1 MEHYCGTKRQIPATA
16 LYRFTNEVSVSM
28 CTGLCGRSNSPFC
41 ACVYIF
47 IFLVRPGHCI
57 GPIQCFYFCFI
68 SEGNTKKKPTW
79 WDIMHLISSMSEV
92 SRNLPTV
99 HINFALWKL
108 INIFIC
114 AHFEPIFICTPSVL
128 LSPSNVTD
136 ARNLVLHAA

>member
-1 MEHYCGTKRQIPATA
+1 MEPKDRYQQLPCIDSLMKCPFLCA
-16 LYRFTNEVSVSM
+16 LGYVAEAIVPFVHVCTFLFFWCDQVTN
-28 CTGLCGRSNSPFC
+28 
-41 ACVYIF
+41 
-47 IFLVRPGHCI
+47 CI

-114 AHFEPIFICTPSVL
+114 AHFEPIFICAPSVL